1 MTGNKVYHWRVLVC
15 DEISHLCVSQC
26 NERAG
31 RGRAQPSQLS
41 QSTQHKEVAR
51 QLWENAGVLGNGHV
65 GTLQYFPIHPEGY
78 DSLSNIL
85 EKCLLFIF
93 HLAAVQV
100 RAV

>member
-15 DEISHLCVSQC
+15 DEISHLCVSQR

-31 RGRAQPSQLS
+31 RGRDQPSQLS

-65 GTLQYFPIHPEGY
+65 GTLQYFPIHPER
-78 DSLSNIL
+78 L
-85 EKCLLFIF
+85 
-93 HLAAVQV
+93 
-100 RAV
+100 